1 MTFKLPTF
9 AELMDIAATEPA
21 DQDEPAC
28 ACGMTLSKF
37 RETGLLGCPQC
48 YQTFRTALAP
58 IIEGSQGGRSQHMG
72 TRPAYDA
79 PAQSE
84 LDKLREALRAA
95 IETEDYE
102 QAAQL
107 RDQIRDREAK
117 A

>member
-1 MTFKLPTF
+1 
-9 AELMDIAATEPA
+9 
-21 DQDEPAC
+21 
-28 ACGMTLSKF
+28 
-37 RETGLLGCPQC
+37 
-48 YQTFRTALAP
+48 
-58 IIEGSQGGRSQHMG
+58 MG

-107 RDQIRDREAK
+107 RDQIRDMEAK